1 MSIYE
6 VLESVTQIKYFRR
19 MSVSYRSNMINNGIN
34 YPKAIDGQT
43 FKNMIE
49 ASLTWLKTNQ
59 QIVNSLNVFPVPDG
73 DTGTNMLL
81 TMQAAYNE
89 IQNSGENNIGKIAH
103 SIAQGALMGARGN
116 SGVILSQI
124 WRGFAR
130 GLDSLDTMDSA
141 TFSKAL
147 NEAKNT
153 AYKGVVRPVEGTILT
168 VIKDIANSSHDAVKE
183 NNIVAMIEKLLITA
197 DESVQNTPELLP
209 ILKQAGVV
217 DSGGKGLFFIFEGFA
232 KYFKGES
239 LEIST
244 AKMVQPLALM
254 EGNDMDEIEPGQDY
268 EVIVDFRPTNVFD
281 LEKFYSELEDIGTSI
296 QVGEG
301 DGIYRMHIHVPSE
314 KRYMPIDYT
323 MGVGTITKVYI
334 ENLLDQMEQKE
345 NQKKGVINL
354 QPIEPG
360 QIAVVVVSPGFG
372 LSQIFASLGAAAII
386 EGGQTMN
393 PSTEEIL
400 HAFENLPTDKVIILP
415 NNKNIILA
423 ATAAKDATVKQVEVL
438 PCKTIPQGLS
448 AMLRLDPFSEIDDV
462 FEEMKEAILE
472 VDSGEITVATRSVE
486 INGVEVHEGEAIA
499 LLNSQLVSSSPSVE
513 KACISLLQNTDL
525 SERERLTFFYG
536 SNISKNDVNKI
547 TDHIRNLFPKMEMEV
562 HEGGQPHYQ
571 FIISIE

>member
-1 MSIYE
+1 MSIFE

-281 LEKFYSELEDIGTSI
+281 LEKYYSELEDIGTSI

>member
-1 MSIYE
+1 MTNI
-6 VLESVTQIKYFRR
+6 
-19 MSVSYRSNMINNGIN
+19 GIN
-34 YPKAIDGQT
+34 YPKVIDGQI

-59 QIVNSLNVFPVPDG
+59 QLVNSLNVFPVPDG

-81 TMQAAYNE
+81 TMQAAFSE

-130 GLDSLDTMDSA
+130 GLDSLDVMDSE

-147 NEAKNT
+147 YEAKNT

-168 VIKDIANSSHDAVKE
+168 VIKDISISSHQAKE
-183 NNIVAMIEKLLITA
+183 ESNIVAMIEKLLITA
-197 DESVQNTPELLP
+197 DESVQNTPNLLP

-217 DSGGKGLFFIFEGFA
+217 DSGGKGLFFIFEGFL

-239 LEIST
+239 LEVST
-244 AKMVQPLALM
+244 TKIVQPLALM

-268 EVIVDFRPTNVFD
+268 EVIIDFRPTNAFE
-281 LEKFYSELEDIGTSI
+281 LEKFYSDLEEIGTSI

-301 DGIYRMHIHVPSE
+301 DGIYRMHIHVPSD

-323 MGVGTITKVYI
+323 MGIGTITKVYI
-334 ENLLDQMEQKE
+334 ENLIDQMEQKE
-345 NQKKGVINL
+345 NQKKGALNIA
-354 QPIEPG
+354 PIEPG

-400 HAFENLPTDKVIILP
+400 HAFENLPTDKIIILP

-423 ATAAKDATVKQVEVL
+423 ATAAKDSTVKQVEVL

-448 AMLRLDPFSEIDDV
+448 AMLRLDPTSEISDV
-462 FEEMKEAILE
+462 FEEMKEAIHE

-499 LLNSQLVSSSPSVE
+499 LLNSQLVSSSPNVAD
-513 KACISLLQNTDL
+513 ACVSLLKKTDL

-536 SNISKNDVNKI
+536 SNITKNEVNKI
-547 TDHIRNLFPKMEMEV
+547 TDHIRNLFPKMELEV
-562 HEGGQPHYQ
+562 HDGGQPHYQ

>member
-1 MSIYE
+1 
-6 VLESVTQIKYFRR
+6 
-19 MSVSYRSNMINNGIN
+19 MINNGIN

-130 GLDSLDTMDSA
+130 GLDSLDTMDSV